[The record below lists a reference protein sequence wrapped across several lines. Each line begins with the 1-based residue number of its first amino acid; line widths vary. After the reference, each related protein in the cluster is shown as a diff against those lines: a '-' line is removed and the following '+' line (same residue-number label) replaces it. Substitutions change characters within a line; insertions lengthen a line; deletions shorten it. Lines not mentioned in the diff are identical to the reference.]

1 MKRALILIGVFSL
14 IIFNCSKKT
23 TTNNY
28 YYSYPSQESAIVG
41 IVHPPESMATVT
53 AYMALPVAS
62 TQIDTN
68 GYFKI
73 SGLPDGTYSL
83 LVQADVYDDYS
94 TKPYIQLSGHETAV
108 VDTIYLRS
116 IHDLVASVYPS
127 DGQQD
132 VNTGDRIRIAFR
144 REMNRESIEAALD
157 IEPGMEGE
165 FSWSPKGGS
174 GYEQLQFIPEQRW
187 ATNTLYRVSI
197 DTSASDTAGI
207 KLSEPYRFSF
217 TIEPIQIEYTNP
229 GHDATGVSPNA
240 TIYVRFNTDMNIES
254 VNSAFQMV
262 DSELNDVPGSFAW
275 SGLEYLTFRPGSALI
290 PNETFTVTI
299 DTTASDAHGSR
310 MTDRY
315 QFSFTTESV
324 GIEYT
329 SPSHNETWVS
339 PNVTIQIY
347 FNTPM
352 DMESANSAF
361 QMVDSGLNE
370 VQGDFVWPS
379 YDRIEFSPTS
389 PLAVKETYTVTID
402 TTASDTYGARLSAP
416 YQFSFTTQPIL
427 ISSTSPN
434 NKQTWVSP
442 GTVVRIT
449 FNTDMDME
457 SVDSALQMV
466 DSELKEVNGA
476 FAWIYP
482 HYLEF
487 VPDALLANDEVY
499 TVTIGTDAKDRY
511 GDTLDNP
518 FSFWFKTQP

>member
-1 MKRALILIGVFSL
+1 MKRALILMGIFSL

-28 YYSYPSQESAIVG
+28 YSYPSEESAIVG

-62 TQIDTN
+62 TQVDTN

-83 LVQADVYDDYS
+83 LVQASGYNDYS
-94 TKPYIQLSGHETAV
+94 TKPYIELKGHETAV
-108 VDTIYLRS
+108 VDTIYLVS
-116 IHDLVASVYPS
+116 IHDLVASVSPY

-132 VNTGDRIRIAFR
+132 VKTSDRIRIAFR

-165 FSWSPKGGS
+165 ILWSPKGGS
-174 GYEQLQFIPEQRW
+174 GYEYLQFTPDGRW
-187 ATNTLYRVSI
+187 AANTLYRVSI

-207 KLSEPYRFSF
+207 KLTEPYRFSF
-217 TIEPIQIEYTNP
+217 TTEPIKIEYTNP
-229 GHDATGVSPNA
+229 GHNATGVSLYI

-254 VNSAFQMV
+254 VNSAFRMV
-262 DSELNDVPGSFAW
+262 NSDMDVVSGSFAW
-275 SGLEYLTFRPGSALI
+275 SGLEYLTFRSNSNLI

-299 DTTASDAHGSR
+299 DTTAFDVHGVR
-310 MTDRY
+310 MIDRY

-329 SPSHNETWVS
+329 SPNRNETWIS
-339 PNVTIQIY
+339 PNVTIRIY

-352 DMESANSAF
+352 HAESVNSAF
-361 QMVDSGLNE
+361 QMVDSELND
-370 VQGDFVWPS
+370 VPGDFVWPN
-379 YDRIEFSPTS
+379 YDRMEFSPFS
-389 PLAVKETYTVTID
+389 PLAVMETYMVTID
-402 TTASDTYGARLSAP
+402 TTASDINRTKLSAP
-416 YQFSFTTQPIL
+416 YQFTFTTQPL
-427 ISSTSPN
+427 LVSSTSPN

-442 GTVVRIT
+442 ATVVRIV
-449 FNTDMDME
+449 FNTDMNME
-457 SVDSALQMV
+457 SVDSAFQMV
-466 DSELKEVNGA
+466 DSELKEVTGA

-482 HYLEF
+482 YHLEF
-487 VPDALLANDEVY
+487 VPDAFLANDEVY
-499 TVTIGTDAKDRY
+499 TVTIGTDAEDMY

-518 FSFWFKTQP
+518 YSFWFKTHP